1 MGNGMQA
8 IQGVHWHSNK
18 LSCALWVT
26 EVPTAESAW
35 GVREAAALHH
45 DNNDNDHELG
55 TVQKITLNAELTEWN
70 NKPRSFKLSA
80 WVMVWRESFRDKPK
94 WISDGAD
101 TAKNLNEFLTGPIL
115 PKTYNGNWI
124 HRLAKFSC
132 VKVRALVGK
141 RTLHHG
147 LGAPGRT
154 STKLSLDFL
163 SCLEFHW
170 QSRELPLLEDS
181 PSATD
186 ACRGCLTSWK
196 TITIIPLPSLDP

>member
-26 EVPTAESAW
+26 EVPTVESAW

-101 TAKNLNEFLTGPIL
+101 TAKNLNEFLTGR
-115 PKTYNGNWI
+115 Y
-124 HRLAKFSC
+124 C
-132 VKVRALVGK
+132 Q
-141 RTLHHG
+141 
-147 LGAPGRT
+147 
-154 STKLSLDFL
+154 KLTMVI
-163 SCLEFHW
+163 EFT
-170 QSRELPLLEDS
+170 DS
-181 PSATD
+181 PSF
-186 ACRGCLTSWK
+186 LVWK
-196 TITIIPLPSLDP
+196 WGHWLGKELFTMDWELLAGLRQNWVLIF